1 MNEHGPRAQA
11 QPGAPR
17 ILVAEPSRT
26 LAALIRASL
35 AELSADV
42 ELCADGAQALAS
54 ARSRAPDVLVCD
66 EKLGGLDGYALAH
79 AMKQLG
85 SERRVATLLMVSEPG
100 HPDPERLSYVG
111 VADVLTKP
119 FERAVLL
126 ERVRALL
133 PRLEVPRIAYDS
145 PPRPPFDHEVHE
157 HGARFGPGPTL
168 PAMQGPPTWE
178 RERPRPVV
186 EPIARAPL
194 PELAPGLAAQH
205 NAMAA
210 EVKRL
215 SDQLERR
222 LTGLDQHLEQLV
234 DRTVDRMVEQRLES
248 RMSTVLAQRLPTL
261 VDAALARLMPS
272 VVAQAVERA
281 VERAVSDRVPSAVAA
296 VVDEARHTL
305 GGLASSEEVERLVR
319 SLAQDTVATVL
330 GKEVLTLVPQAL
342 TEVRAHIESELLT
355 RLDRFAKT
363 ELPQKLTSHAEQ
375 IVWKVVPTI
384 AEDLVREELK
394 RLTAD

>member
-1 MNEHGPRAQA
+1 LSEYPPASL
-11 QPGAPR
+11 R

-35 AELSADV
+35 AELPV
-42 ELCADGAQALAS
+42 ELELCADGASALQA
-54 ARSRAPDVLVCD
+54 ARMRTPDVLICD

-85 SERRVATLLMVSEPG
+85 GDKRVMTLLMVPEHG
-100 HPDPERLSYVG
+100 QPDPERLAYVG
-111 VADVLTKP
+111 VADVLAKP

-133 PRLEVPRIAYDS
+133 PQ
-145 PPRPPFDHEVHE
+145 PPRLSHREATREPHREPHVETGRWHTDPNSQPSYGYHQPPEWP
-157 HGARFGPGPTL
+157 RSPGPQTQERL
-168 PAMQGPPTWE
+168 RPA
-178 RERPRPVV
+178 V
-186 EPIARAPL
+186 EPMVRAPL
-194 PELAPGLAAQH
+194 GELAPGAASQL
-205 NAMAA
+205 A

-215 SDQLERR
+215 AETLERR
-222 LTGLDQHLEQLV
+222 LADLDQHIET
-234 DRTVDRMVEQRLES
+234 RVEQKVEARLS
-248 RMSTVLAQRLPTL
+248 QALATRLPTM
-261 VDAALARLMPS
+261 VDGALQRLMPS
-272 VVAQAVERA
+272 MVSQAVERA
-281 VERAVSDRVPSAVAA
+281 VERAVSDRVPAAVAA

-305 GGLASSEEVERLVR
+305 NGLASSEEVERLVR

-342 TEVRAHIESELLT
+342 AEVRAHIESELLN

-363 ELPQKLTSHAEQ
+363 ELPQKLVAHAEQ
-375 IVWKVVPTI
+375 IVWKVVPSI